1 MRTLMNIL
9 VVDNNAVWIE
19 TLKRGLKISG
29 YDVIKAMSAN
39 EALMNL
45 RDTNTPGIDL
55 VLTDYFMAEM
65 NGIELLKE
73 IRKNFG
79 SLPVIIMTAYNEKL
93 LLIEAIRNHCNGF
106 VEKSS
111 TLDQLMQEIN
121 RVMNESQN
129 GVCQNGIMHV
139 TI

>member
-1 MRTLMNIL
+1 MNIL
-9 VVDNNAVWIE
+9 VVDNNSVWLE

-29 YDVIKAMSAN
+29 HEVMEAMSAN

-45 RDTNTPGIDL
+45 SNPNTPGIDL
-55 VLTDYFMAEM
+55 VLTDYVMAEM

-79 SLPVIIMTAYNEKL
+79 SLPVVIMTAYVEKV
-93 LLIEAIRNHCNGF
+93 LLIDAFRNHCNGF
-106 VEKSS
+106 IEKSF
-111 TLDQLMQEIN
+111 TLDQLMQKIKK
-121 RVMNESQN
+121 VMKQRKNES
-129 GVCQNGIMHV
+129 CQNGIGSV